1 MCIRDSLYNDQGI
14 PLTKDG
20 VVTTEKSKEHAKV
33 DVDLKDVKV
42 GNSAQTTFAFGAN
55 YQVLKGL
62 RLGADYTH
70 WARNYAKFKLQE
82 MCIRDRAYGDQ
93 CEACGTSLNATD
105 LIDPVSAVTGNKPE
119 LKETK
124 HWYLPLDRYED
135 WLKEWILE
143 GHKEWKSNVYGQCK
157 SCLLYTSRCV

>member
-1 MCIRDSLYNDQGI
+1 M
-14 PLTKDG
+14 TKDG

-70 WARNYAKFKLQE
+70 WARNYAKFKLQGSDLSKE
-82 MCIRDRAYGDQ
+82 LGKTMKYDTPWKIPSAGSMDVNMSYRFPLGKVWGIISANVNNVLDQEYISDAEDGTTHDWTTAQVYYGF
-93 CEACGTSLNATD
+93 GRTYSVRFKITF
-105 LIDPVSAVTGNKPE
+105 
-119 LKETK
+119 
-124 HWYLPLDRYED
+124 
-135 WLKEWILE
+135 
-143 GHKEWKSNVYGQCK
+143 
-157 SCLLYTSRCV
+157 